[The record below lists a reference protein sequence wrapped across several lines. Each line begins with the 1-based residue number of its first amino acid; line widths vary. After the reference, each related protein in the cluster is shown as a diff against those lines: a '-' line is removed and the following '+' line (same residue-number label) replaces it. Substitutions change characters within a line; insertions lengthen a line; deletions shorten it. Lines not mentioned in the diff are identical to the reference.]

1 MGYKILG
8 YLVWRGV
15 RFYLR
20 RRMAG
25 GMRRKLLLA
34 GAAGAAAA
42 GAIVAQRAVRASGS
56 AVAESTSR

>member
-8 YLVWRGV
+8 YLVWRGA

-25 GMRRKLLLA
+25 GARRKLALA
-34 GAAGAAAA
+34 GAAGVAAA
-42 GAIVAQRAVRASGS
+42 GALVAQRAVRASGPGTS
-56 AVAESTSR
+56 GSTSR